1 MLWRLLRQRAI
12 RTNEQRIAELRR
24 RGVKIGDSC
33 LIYSMNFSTE
43 PYLIE
48 IGDNV
53 GIASGVQFITHHGI
67 ATMIRRE
74 HPEAQIFGR
83 IRVGS
88 DSGIGINA
96 IILPG
101 VEIGKG
107 CIIGAGAVVRGA
119 IPDNSLVVGNPGKV
133 VGRASLIRTLLT
145 SSPDRLDVF
154 NASPAERRR
163 RIEEHFHLA

>member
-12 RTNEQRIAELRR
+12 RTNKQRIAELRR
-24 RGVKIGDSC
+24 RGVKIGNDC
-33 LIYSMNFSTE
+33 LIYTMNFSTE

-74 HPEAQIFGR
+74 HPGAQIFGR

-88 DSGIGINA
+88 ETGIGIDA

-101 VEIGKG
+101 AQIGKG
-107 CIIGAGAVVRGA
+107 CIIGAGAVVRGN

-133 VGRASLIRTLLT
+133 VGRASLIRTLLAG
-145 SSPDRLDVF
+145 SPDRLDVF

-163 RIEEHFHLA
+163 RIEEHFHIA

>member
-33 LIYSMNFSTE
+33 LIYTMHFSTE

-48 IGDNV
+48 LGDHV

-67 ATMIRRE
+67 ATVIRRE
-74 HPEAQIFGR
+74 HPDAQIFGR
-83 IRVGS
+83 IRIGS
-88 DSGIGINA
+88 GTAIGINA

-101 VEIGKG
+101 VEIGKD
-107 CIIGAGAVVRGA
+107 CIIGAATVVRGD
-119 IPDNSLVVGNPGKV
+119 IPDNSLVVGNPGKI
-133 VGRASLIRTLLT
+133 VGRASLIRTLLAK
-145 SSPDRLDVF
+145 SPDRLDVF
-154 NASPAERRR
+154 NVSPAERRR
-163 RIEEHFHLA
+163 RIEEHFHIA